1 MKEEQPQK
9 SNDKYIL
16 HSVETALSVMDLFF
30 IYEDLSPSDVTR
42 YLGINRSTAFRF
54 LVTLEQSGY
63 ITKGESGKYRL
74 SVKVSTLGQIAHSRM
89 ELIGLI
95 HPHLCRISEVTGE
108 SAHLVIMDNP
118 THVTFIDK
126 SVGSLWLKMDI
137 MLGYMQYAHHTATGK
152 AILAFET
159 DQFITQYI
167 RSVNFEQKTKYSIK
181 DAKELLNILDIAK
194 QKGYTAD
201 NEEVEMGLTCYAVP
215 ILALSGRPI
224 AAISSSG
231 PTTRM
236 SANKEKHLQ
245 ALKTAAEQIQKG
257 LQ

>member
-1 MKEEQPQK
+1 MKEEQPK
-9 SNDKYIL
+9 NNDKYVL

-30 IYEDLSPSDVTR
+30 IHEELSPSDVTR

-63 ITKGESGKYRL
+63 ITKAETNKYRL

-89 ELIGLI
+89 ELIGHI
-95 HPHLCRISEVTGE
+95 HPYLCRISEITGE
-108 SAHLVIMDNP
+108 SSHLVIMENP

-152 AILAFET
+152 ALLAFET
-159 DQFITQYI
+159 EQFINQYI
-167 RSVNFEQKTKYSIK
+167 RSVSFEQKTKHSIK
-181 DAKELLNILDIAK
+181 DAKELLNILDLAK
-194 QKGYTAD
+194 QQGYTED
-201 NEEVEMGLTCYAVP
+201 NEEVEIGLTCYAVP
-215 ILALSGRPI
+215 ILTLSGRPI

-236 SANKEKHLQ
+236 SDNKEKHLQ
-245 ALKTAAEQIQKG
+245 ELKKAAEQIQKG